1 MLSAKKK
8 LEPNILKKSHFFL
21 DNQNENISVKFS
33 LFTNILIPKKQKKKN
48 FLLQDS
54 YFFPIWT
61 ELSFSNEQ
69 FSQMAKIKTG
79 YWLLAIIFK
88 MLPHDIEN

>member
-1 MLSAKKK
+1 MLKTKKK

-33 LFTNILIPKKQKKKN
+33 LFTNILIPKKKKP
-48 FLLQDS
+48 S

-69 FSQMAKIKTG
+69 FSEMAKIKTD
-79 YWLLAIIFK
+79 Y
-88 MLPHDIEN
+88 